1 VSPATTYRLILVAA
15 AFAALYFTVAVV
27 RRLTEQENPVTATVI
42 NSVQLSQT
50 PTVDPTNVA
59 CDAVNG
65 NITPNTGAT
74 CFRIQNSDTAS
85 HTVVFTSIVVEDS
98 LALADL
104 TVTVAAS
111 AVLWVS
117 QLPVD
122 IFGAQVSYL
131 ASNALVKVTAFEP

>member
-1 VSPATTYRLILVAA
+1 VIFDFIYVAIALLAT
-15 AFAALYFTVAVV
+15 YFTAAVI
-27 RRLTEQENPVTATVI
+27 RRLVQQEEPVTATVI
-42 NSVQLSQT
+42 AAVQLSQT
-50 PTVDPTNVA
+50 PTADPTNVA

-65 NITPNTGAT
+65 NITPNSGAT

-85 HTVVFTSIVVEDS
+85 HTLVFTSIVVEDS

-104 TVTVAAS
+104 TVTIGAS
-111 AVLWVS
+111 GVVWVS